1 MELKVEARHLDMRKG
16 WQVKIEEERDK
27 LIRHYAN
34 FVLHLRVTIEA
45 TPSYK
50 EGGYEVRLVASV
62 PNDTVVVKR
71 WGEKVRPL
79 LVEAFDVLGLQLKE
93 IVRKKQNHKS
103 PKIPGAVS
111 ALKTA
116 GTIRRLF
123 PEESYGFILTSDQQ
137 EVFFHEN
144 SLKDVNMADLDEG
157 DEVLFVMEDGDKGP
171 QAAWVKTASA

>member
-1 MELKVEARHLDMRKG
+1 MELKVEARNVDMRKG
-16 WQVKIEEERDK
+16 WQKRIEEERDK
-27 LIRHYAN
+27 LVQHYAN

-45 TPSYK
+45 TPGYK

-71 WGEKVRPL
+71 WGENVRPL

-103 PKIPGAVS
+103 PKIPGS
-111 ALKTA
+111 MPGMKTS

-123 PEESYGFILTSDQQ
+123 PEESYGFILTPDQQ
-137 EVFFHEN
+137 EIFFHET
-144 SLKDVNMADLDEG
+144 SLKDIAMADLDEG
-157 DEVLFVMEDGDKGP
+157 DEVLFTLEEGDKGP
-171 QAAWVKTASA
+171 QAGWVKAAG

>member
-1 MELKVEARHLDMRKG
+1 MDLKIEARSLDMRKG
-16 WQVKIEEERDK
+16 WQEKIEEERDK

-34 FVLHLRVTIEA
+34 LVLHLRVAIEA
-45 TPSYK
+45 TPGYK

-71 WGEKVRPL
+71 WGENVRPL

-103 PKIPGAVS
+103 PKALGSAPGLKVS
-111 ALKTA
+111 

-123 PEESYGFILTSDQQ
+123 PQESYGFILTPDQQ
-137 EVFFHEN
+137 EVFFHET
-144 SLKDVNMADLDEG
+144 SLKDVAMNDLDEG
-157 DEVLFVMEDGDKGP
+157 DEVLFLMEEGEKGP
-171 QAAWVKTASA
+171 QAAWVKAAAA